1 MIKSKTEKEIGCM
14 RESAKILAKTL
25 ELLEKEI
32 RPGISTKYLDKIANE
47 YIIQCGAK
55 PAFLGQYGYPATIC
69 TSVDDIVVH
78 GIPRD
83 TTILKEGQIIG
94 IDCGVK
100 YKGFC
105 SDAARTFAVGKIS
118 AEKQKLIDVTRQSFF
133 EGIKDL
139 KAGARLGDIGARVQ
153 NYAEKHGFSV
163 VRDLVGHGIGR
174 NMHEDP
180 SVPNYGTMG
189 LGAKIPNNCTL
200 AIEPMVNAGDYE
212 VVFNG
217 MWDVRTKDGK
227 PSAHYENTVL
237 ITDSGVEILTIL

>member
-1 MIKSKTEKEIGCM
+1 MIKSKTEKEIEYM
-14 RESAKILAKTL
+14 RESAKILARTL
-25 ELLEKEI
+25 DLLEKEI

-55 PAFLGQYGYPATIC
+55 PAFLGQYGFPATIC
-69 TSVDDIVVH
+69 ASVDDIVVH
-78 GIPRD
+78 GIPRE

-118 AEKQKLIDVTRQSFF
+118 PEKQKLIDVTKQSFY

-139 KAGARLGDIGARVQ
+139 KSGARLGDIGARVQ

>member
-1 MIKSKTEKEIGCM
+1 MIKSKTEKEIECM
-14 RESAKILAKTL
+14 RESAKILARTL
-25 ELLEKEI
+25 DLLEKEI

-55 PAFLGQYGYPATIC
+55 PAFWGQYGFPATIC
-69 TSVDDIVVH
+69 ASVDDIVVH
-78 GIPRD
+78 GIPRE

-118 AEKQKLIDVTRQSFF
+118 PEKQKLIDVTKQSFY

-139 KAGARLGDIGARVQ
+139 KSGARLGDIGARVQ

>member
-118 AEKQKLIDVTRQSFF
+118 AEKQKLIDVTKQSFF